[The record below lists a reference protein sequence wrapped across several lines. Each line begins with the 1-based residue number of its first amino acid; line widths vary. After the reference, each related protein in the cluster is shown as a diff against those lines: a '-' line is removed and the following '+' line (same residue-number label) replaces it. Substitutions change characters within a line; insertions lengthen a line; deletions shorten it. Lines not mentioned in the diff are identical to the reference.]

1 MFKMSYRKGWKIVFI
16 FVFFGLLTN
25 YVFAT
30 EKYLAIID
38 DEVITIDDFESYLR
52 DFHITKNQKMLTQEK
67 EKTISFENLKNLLDK
82 LIEDRLII
90 REAIQMGLE
99 EDPNF
104 KKALNE
110 YILSESVRKLYEEE
124 IRKKINITDD
134 ELKSLYHDMT
144 GKEVSDEEFPKI
156 KGALEKKLRREREEE
171 LSKEYLSRLRQ
182 RYLVKINHELLK
194 EVDLNG
200 TTTEIVEKR
209 GNEVI
214 VEIDDEKMTLSEFIN
229 LSKTYSDKDKDKD
242 RILNDWIDRKLIEKE
257 ALKRNYINDSN
268 FKKGVDRFKRLLLR
282 NLFIQKVIIPQI
294 IITEEDLKRYY
305 EENKDKF
312 KVPVR
317 YYLAQIT
324 TNSTKEAQEIMNALK
339 NNADFQILA
348 KKKSLD
354 IFADEGGK
362 IGWITK
368 DRLIKPIA
376 EKIDEMKIGDFE
388 MFEINNY
395 YLIIKL
401 LDKTKEVF
409 YPFDFVKDQIKND
422 LLEQKINESLKK
434 YAEEIKKEITIRV
447 DENGLKE
454 IERTLFN

>member
-67 EKTISFENLKNLLDK
+67 EKTIAFEDLKNLLDK

-90 REAIQMGLE
+90 REALQTGLD

-134 ELKSLYHDMT
+134 DLKSLYHNMT

-171 LSKEYLSRLRQ
+171 LSKDYLSMLRQ

-229 LSKTYSDKDKDKD
+229 LSKTYSDKDKD

-268 FKKGVDRFKRLLLR
+268 FKKGVDHFKRLLLR

-339 NNADFQILA
+339 NNADFQMLA

-422 LLEQKINESLKK
+422 LLEQKINESLKR

-447 DENGLKE
+447 DENALKE

>member
-1 MFKMSYRKGWKIVFI
+1 MSYRKGWKIVFI

-67 EKTISFENLKNLLDK
+67 EKTIAFEDLKNLLDK

-90 REAIQMGLE
+90 REALQTGLD

-134 ELKSLYHDMT
+134 DLKSLYHNMT

-171 LSKEYLSRLRQ
+171 LSKDYLSMLRQ

-229 LSKTYSDKDKDKD
+229 LSKTYSDKDKD

-268 FKKGVDRFKRLLLR
+268 FKKGVDHFKRLLLR

-339 NNADFQILA
+339 NNADFQMLA

-422 LLEQKINESLKK
+422 LLEQKINESLKR

-447 DENGLKE
+447 DENALKE

>member
-1 MFKMSYRKGWKIVFI
+1 MSYRKGWKIVFI

-67 EKTISFENLKNLLDK
+67 EKTISFEDLKNLLDK

-90 REAIQMGLE
+90 REALQMGLD

-134 ELKSLYHDMT
+134 DLKSLYHNMT

-171 LSKEYLSRLRQ
+171 LSKDYLSMLRQ

-229 LSKTYSDKDKDKD
+229 LSKTYSDKDKD

-268 FKKGVDRFKRLLLR
+268 FKKGVDHFKRLLLR

-339 NNADFQILA
+339 NNADFQMLA

-354 IFADEGGK
+354 IFAGEGGK

-376 EKIDEMKIGDFE
+376 EKIDEMKVGDFE

-422 LLEQKINESLKK
+422 LLEQKINESLKR

-447 DENGLKE
+447 DENALKE
-454 IERTLFN
+454 IERTLSN

>member
-1 MFKMSYRKGWKIVFI
+1 MSYRKGWKIVFI

-30 EKYLAIID
+30 EKYLAIIN

-52 DFHITKNQKMLTQEK
+52 DFHITRNQKMLTQEK
-67 EKTISFENLKNLLDK
+67 EKTISFEDLKNLLDK

-90 REAIQMGLE
+90 REALQMGLD

-134 ELKSLYHDMT
+134 DLKSLYHNMT

-171 LSKEYLSRLRQ
+171 LSKNYLNMLRQ

-214 VEIDDEKMTLSEFIN
+214 VEIDDEKMTLFEFIN
-229 LSKTYSDKDKDKD
+229 LSKYYSDKDKD
-242 RILNDWIDRKLIEKE
+242 RILNAWIDRKLIEKE

-268 FKKGVDRFKRLLLR
+268 FKKGVDHFKRLLLR

-339 NNADFQILA
+339 NNADFQMLA

-368 DRLIKPIA
+368 DRLIKPIT
-376 EKIDEMKIGDFE
+376 EKIDEMRIGDFE

-422 LLEQKINESLKK
+422 LLEQKINESLKR

-447 DENGLKE
+447 DENALKE
-454 IERTLFN
+454 IERILSN

>member
-67 EKTISFENLKNLLDK
+67 EKTISFEDLKNLLDK

-90 REAIQMGLE
+90 REALQMGLD

-134 ELKSLYHDMT
+134 DLKSLYHNMT

-171 LSKEYLSRLRQ
+171 LSKDYLSMLRQ

-229 LSKTYSDKDKDKD
+229 LSKTYSDKDKD

-268 FKKGVDRFKRLLLR
+268 FKKGVDHFKRLLLR

-422 LLEQKINESLKK
+422 LLEQKINESLKR

-447 DENGLKE
+447 DENALKE
-454 IERTLFN
+454 IERTLSN

>member
-67 EKTISFENLKNLLDK
+67 EKTISFEDLKNLLDK

-90 REAIQMGLE
+90 REALQMGLD

-134 ELKSLYHDMT
+134 DLKSLYHNMT

-171 LSKEYLSRLRQ
+171 LSKDYLSMLRQ

-229 LSKTYSDKDKDKD
+229 LSKNYSDKDKD
-242 RILNDWIDRKLIEKE
+242 RILNNLIDRKLIEKE

-268 FKKGVDRFKRLLLR
+268 FKKGVDHFKRLLLR

-339 NNADFQILA
+339 NNADFQMLA

-422 LLEQKINESLKK
+422 LLEQKINESLKR

-447 DENGLKE
+447 DENALKE
-454 IERTLFN
+454 IERTLSN

>member
-1 MFKMSYRKGWKIVFI
+1 MSYRKGWKIVFI

-67 EKTISFENLKNLLDK
+67 EKTISFEDLKNLLDK

-90 REAIQMGLE
+90 REALQMGLD

-134 ELKSLYHDMT
+134 DLKSLYHNMT

-171 LSKEYLSRLRQ
+171 LSKDYLSMLRQ

-229 LSKTYSDKDKDKD
+229 LSKNYSDKDKD
-242 RILNDWIDRKLIEKE
+242 RILNNLIDRKLIEKE

-268 FKKGVDRFKRLLLR
+268 FKKGVDHFKRLLLR

-339 NNADFQILA
+339 NNADFQMLA

-422 LLEQKINESLKK
+422 LLEQKINESLKR

-447 DENGLKE
+447 DENALKE
-454 IERTLFN
+454 IERTLSN